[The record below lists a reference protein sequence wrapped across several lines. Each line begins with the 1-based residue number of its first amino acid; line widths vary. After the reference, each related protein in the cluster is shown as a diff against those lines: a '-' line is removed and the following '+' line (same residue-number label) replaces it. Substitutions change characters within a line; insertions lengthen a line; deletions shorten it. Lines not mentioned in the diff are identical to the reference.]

1 MSSLFSEIQTDILNP
16 ESNITDILRKCAVLA
31 YKINNDVFIKW
42 TDLELEG
49 YEDSDVLPDYRIIG
63 TVIRGD
69 FTDGFRVNAP
79 GMAIDKH
86 LIPKSL
92 QDSFGSGKVYY
103 PASYLESLLFY
114 SGDEDPR
121 RDMPMSVLYK
131 FKDLYSGLFC
141 IRAYEILPRMGC
153 YSVVD
158 SIKNKILKFLLEI
171 EKKIENIEDIKLSKE
186 DEKAITQT
194 FTNHIYGNANI
205 ANASENFN
213 QNIQLPSDE
222 LINNLLSELLQL
234 KEQGKDVDTINT
246 VIPQI
251 EEMKQ
256 IKDQKGIMD
265 KLANVMTIAGG
276 SASVCSLVA
285 QYIPA
290 ISKLIG

>member
-16 ESNITDILRKCAVLA
+16 KSNITDILRKCLVLA

-42 TDLELEG
+42 AELELGG
-49 YEDSDVLPDYRIIG
+49 YGNSDVLPDYRIQSTMIK
-63 TVIRGD
+63 GD
-69 FTDGFRVNAP
+69 FTDGHGRTFQ
-79 GMAIDKH
+79 GMIIDKH
-86 LIPKSL
+86 FVPDFLKDI
-92 QDSFGSGKVYY
+92 FCSGKMDY
-103 PASYLESLLFY
+103 PASYLESLLHY
-114 SGDEDPR
+114 SGDTDPR
-121 RDMPMSVLYK
+121 KDMPMSVLCE
-131 FKDLYSGLFC
+131 FKNLYSGLFC
-141 IRAYEILPRMGC
+141 MKAYEILPRTGC
-153 YSVVD
+153 YSIID

-213 QNIQLPSDE
+213 QNIQLQSDE

-234 KEQGKDVDTINT
+234 KEQGKDVDTIDT

-265 KLANVMTIAGG
+265 KLASVMTIAGG